1 MMVLERSHIYIYKLI
16 LKNICDFFFLIKSFS
31 NFSNQKWISY
41 MAEDEQV
48 YIESVESRGSMQ
60 NVVVFIIIVISIE
73 LCFKKKI
80 IY

>member
-1 MMVLERSHIYIYKLI
+1 
-16 LKNICDFFFLIKSFS
+16 
-31 NFSNQKWISY
+31 

-60 NVVVFIIIVISIE
+60 NVVVFIIIVIFIE

>member
-1 MMVLERSHIYIYKLI
+1 
-16 LKNICDFFFLIKSFS
+16 
-31 NFSNQKWISY
+31 

-60 NVVVFIIIVISIE
+60 NVVVFIIIVIFIE

-80 IY
+80 IYWSFITRSSLLSFYFDIFFQSNHELNRYL